1 MEDEQRQ
8 LLHLGQS
15 LFLKGQ
21 YLDAER
27 ALARFGERHPNY
39 ADVQNM
45 LGLIYHEQGQ
55 YLRAQRCFE
64 AALKVNPRYTEAAL
78 NLAVIYNDQGRYED
92 AKNIHQAAQARV
104 ADSPDTLDP
113 YLQGKIANLYADI
126 GDVFAQTGHLRNAIA
141 ELRRALILGPKF
153 ADVRL
158 RLAKVLRD
166 AGDRQGALT
175 ELEALVRETPA
186 YVPARIAL
194 GVTYLTMGRRADAEL
209 AFREALA
216 QRPEDRLA
224 QMYLRICAREDAGQ
238 KAPSTKG

>member
-1 MEDEQRQ
+1 MDDDQRQ

-21 YLDAER
+21 YADAER
-27 ALARFGERHPNY
+27 ALARFAERQPNY

-92 AKNIHQAAQARV
+92 ARSIHMAAQARI
-104 ADSPDTLDP
+104 AESPDALDP

-141 ELRRALILGPKF
+141 EFRRALILGPKF

-158 RLAKVLRD
+158 RMAKVLRD
-166 AGDRQGALT
+166 SGDRQAALQEFET
-175 ELEALVRETPA
+175 LVRETPA
-186 YVPARIAL
+186 YVPARLAL
-194 GVTYLTMGRRADAEL
+194 GVTYLMMGRRADAEL

-216 QRPEDRLA
+216 LRPEDPLA
-224 QMYLRICAREDAGQ
+224 QMYLRICSRDELSQ
-238 KAPSTKG
+238 KGPETS

>member
-1 MEDEQRQ
+1 MDDEQRQ

-21 YLDAER
+21 YLEAER
-27 ALARFGERHPNY
+27 ALARFGERYPNY

-55 YLRAQRCFE
+55 FLRAQRCFE

-104 ADSPDTLDP
+104 VESPDTLDP

-158 RLAKVLRD
+158 RLAKVMRD

-175 ELEALVRETPA
+175 ELEALVHDTPA
-186 YVPARIAL
+186 FVPARIAL
-194 GVTYLTMGRRADAEL
+194 GVTYLTLGRKDDAEL
-209 AFREALA
+209 TFREALSR
-216 QRPEDRLA
+216 RPEDRLA
-224 QMYLRICAREDAGQ
+224 QMYLRICAREESEQEGLQ
-238 KAPSTKG
+238 TKG